1 MVTNHEAGRA
11 ARCTR
16 VQRSGLSAM
25 FAAMLLAAVLA
36 GCGGSSNNSSSST
49 SQASAQ
55 GTNASAP
62 ATAGTSTPASTPAPA
77 STTSAAPASTT
88 SAAAAPTAPATGA
101 TAKPGTALAPGQTA
115 TVGFDTTTKTGAN
128 GPSYKVAVTVLS
140 IKKGSLKDFNGIQLN
155 ATEKAS
161 TPYYAKVKITNLSP
175 KAFSTESDDP
185 AISVEGVDT
194 TGDTDTSVTFFGTFP
209 PCNDVDTPNPFKP
222 GQSVETCLT
231 YLVPGG
237 ITKVAYTGTSAYETS
252 PVTWAVK

>member
-1 MVTNHEAGRA
+1 MVTNHEAGGA
-11 ARCTR
+11 ARRAR
-16 VQRSGLSAM
+16 VRRSGFSAM
-25 FAAMLLAAVLA
+25 LAAMMLAAVLA

-62 ATAGTSTPASTPAPA
+62 ATASASTPASTTTAAATTTSSAAA
-77 STTSAAPASTT
+77 STTSAA
-88 SAAAAPTAPATGA
+88 GA
-101 TAKPGTALAPGQTA
+101 TAKPGTALAAGQTA

-128 GPSYKVAVTVLS
+128 GPSYKVAVTVQS
-140 IKKGSLKDFNGIQLN
+140 IKKGSLKDFAGIQLN

-161 TPYYAKVKITNLSP
+161 IPYYAKVKITNLSP
-175 KAFSTESDDP
+175 TAFATTSNDP

-237 ITKVAYTGTSAYETS
+237 ITKVAYTGTSAYETT

>member
-1 MVTNHEAGRA
+1 MVINHGAGRA
-11 ARCTR
+11 ARRVR

-25 FAAMLLAAVLA
+25 FAAAVLAATLA
-36 GCGGSSNNSSSST
+36 GCGGGSSSSS
-49 SQASAQ
+49 SQAP
-55 GTNASAP
+55 ASA
-62 ATAGTSTPASTPAPA
+62 TSASASTPA
-77 STTSAAPASTT
+77 TT
-88 SAAAAPTAPATGA
+88 SAAAATTTSSAAATTTSAAAATTSTAAASTPPAGA
-101 TAKPGTALAPGQTA
+101 TAAPGAALAAGQTA
-115 TVGFDTTTKTGAN
+115 TVGFDTTTKTGAK
-128 GPSYKVAVTVLS
+128 GASYKVAVTVES
-140 IKKGSLKDFNGIQLN
+140 IKKGSLKDFSGIQLN

-175 KAFSTESDDP
+175 TAFVTTSNDP

-209 PCNDVDTPNPFKP
+209 PCPDTDTPNPFKP

>member
-1 MVTNHEAGRA
+1 MVTNDEARGA
-11 ARCTR
+11 ARRAR
-16 VQRSGLSAM
+16 VRRSGLSAM
-25 FAAMLLAAVLA
+25 LAAMMLAAVLA
-36 GCGGSSNNSSSST
+36 GCGGSSSST

-55 GTNASAP
+55 GTNASAS
-62 ATAGTSTPASTPAPA
+62 ATASTSTPASTTTAAATTTSSAAA
-77 STTSAAPASTT
+77 STTSAA
-88 SAAAAPTAPATGA
+88 GA
-101 TAKPGTALAPGQTA
+101 TAKPGTALAAGQTA

-128 GPSYKVAVTVLS
+128 GPSYKVAVTVQS
-140 IKKGSLKDFNGIQLN
+140 IKKGSLKDFAGIQLN

-161 TPYYAKVKITNLSP
+161 IPYYAKVKITNLSP
-175 KAFSTESDDP
+175 TAFPTTSNDP

-209 PCNDVDTPNPFKP
+209 PCPDTDTPNPFKP

-237 ITKVAYTGTSAYETS
+237 ITKVAYTGTSAYETT

>member
-1 MVTNHEAGRA
+1 MIINHEARPA
-11 ARCTR
+11 ARRPR
-16 VQRSGLSAM
+16 VRRSGLFAM
-25 FAAMLLAAVLA
+25 FAAMTLAAALA
-36 GCGGSSNNSSSST
+36 GCGGSSNSSST
-49 SQASAQ
+49 SQGSAAS
-55 GTNASAP
+55 TNASAP
-62 ATAGTSTPASTPAPA
+62 ATASTSTPATTSATTTSVAATTTTGAA
-77 STTSAAPASTT
+77 STTAGA
-88 SAAAAPTAPATGA
+88 GA
-101 TAKPGTALAPGQTA
+101 TAKPGTALAAGQTA

-128 GPSYKVAVTVLS
+128 GPSYKVAVTVQS
-140 IKKGSLKDFNGIQLN
+140 IKKGSLKDFSGIQLN

-175 KAFSTESDDP
+175 TAFDTTSNDP

-209 PCNDVDTPNPFKP
+209 PCPDTDTPNPFKP